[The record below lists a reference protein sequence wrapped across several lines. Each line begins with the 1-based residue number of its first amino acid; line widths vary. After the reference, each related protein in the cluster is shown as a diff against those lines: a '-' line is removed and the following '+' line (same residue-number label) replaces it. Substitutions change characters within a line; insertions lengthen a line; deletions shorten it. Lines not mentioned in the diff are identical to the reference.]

1 MKIEILVAAHKKFPM
16 PDKKGY
22 LPVLVGAAKNYEPG
36 IEYQRD
42 DEGENISAKN
52 PNYNELT
59 AVYWAWKNLKDVD
72 AVGLVHYRR
81 LFFDKKPYSLN
92 NVVSI
97 DKVKKLLGQYDVILP
112 KKRNYYIETNYSHY
126 VHAHH
131 QEPVDTTREVI
142 KKEYPQ
148 YLAKFDQVMK
158 RLKAHMFNMFIMRR
172 DAFESY
178 CTFMFGVLNKVEN
191 QIDITN
197 YSVQEKRVFGYIS
210 ELLMDV
216 WLETNAFTYTELSWG
231 QLGGK
236 NNVKKAISLVERKIG
251 IRTKTHF

>member
-1 MKIEILVAAHKKFPM
+1 
-16 PDKKGY
+16 
-22 LPVLVGAAKNYEPG
+22 
-36 IEYQRD
+36 
-42 DEGENISAKN
+42 
-52 PNYNELT
+52 
-59 AVYWAWKNLKDVD
+59 
-72 AVGLVHYRR
+72 
-81 LFFDKKPYSLN
+81 
-92 NVVSI
+92 
-97 DKVKKLLGQYDVILP
+97 
-112 KKRNYYIETNYSHY
+112 
-126 VHAHH
+126 
-131 QEPVDTTREVI
+131 
-142 KKEYPQ
+142 
-148 YLAKFDQVMK
+148 
-158 RLKAHMFNMFIMRR
+158 MFNMFIMRR

-197 YSVQEKRVFGYIS
+197 YSVQEKRVFGYLS